1 MPNLSPLRDNA
12 YTSGSPTNSTASG
25 SSSLLVSATIE
36 PFIQEVI
43 DTTTIPAPVG
53 KLLVLVY
60 SFANNKGGAQYI
72 QSTSATAAYGLFEY
86 GIVTKSA
93 ATASAATAYPGGDL
107 NLVKAQITQVGIAL
121 ALCTTTGTAIAAG
134 TPLAADANGNLTPVS
149 SPAAG
154 TVLARAIGALG
165 TSISTPTLVL
175 VRVGGY

>member
-12 YTSGSPTNSTASG
+12 YASGSPTNSTSSG
-25 SSSLLVSATIE
+25 SSSLLVTATIE
-36 PFIQEVI
+36 PFIQEVL

-53 KLLVLVY
+53 KLLVFVY
-60 SFANNKGGAQYI
+60 SLANNKGGAQYI
-72 QSTSATAAYGLFEY
+72 QSTTATEARGLFEY

-93 ATASAATAYPGGDL
+93 AVAATSPAFPGGDL
-107 NLVKAQITQVGIAL
+107 NLGKAQITQVGITL

-134 TPLAADANGNLTPVS
+134 TPLAADGSGNLTPVA

-154 TVLARAIGALG
+154 TVLARAIGTLAG
-165 TSISTPTLVL
+165 STSTPTLVL